1 MYNKT
6 KERLTIM
13 SKKMTFILTGAVAL
27 ASLTSG
33 CTSASADYVSD
44 SGTGTSQ
51 STSAESVNQ
60 SVGNRNDPSAKLTFD
75 SVCTVT
81 LGDEVSVSGEG
92 AWYEE
97 GALYLTEGGVYSI
110 SGVIGDGYIY
120 IDSDENV
127 KLLLNGVSVTN
138 SKGAAI
144 YCRSAKNL
152 CVELAEGTDN
162 ILTDGS
168 SYSFEGEEESAEE
181 DQPNAAF
188 YSKSDLII
196 CGSGSLTVNG
206 NYKGGI
212 RCNDDLTIES
222 GNITVTAVNN
232 GVRGSDSVVIE
243 GGDVTVTAGKDGIK
257 STNDADES
265 RGYVLI
271 SGGNVTVSAGEDG
284 IQAERDLSVT
294 GGTVNVTTTGE
305 VASGGNDMDFG
316 GWGHM
321 WGGSSTASN
330 DDEATSKGIKSGG
343 AMVISGGEITVNST
357 DHCVH
362 SAGTLN
368 ITDGSL
374 TLSSSSGKGISSHGD
389 LQIDGGAI
397 DVLNSTEGIESK
409 ALFTINGGEIS
420 ITASDDGMNSGG
432 GSDYFGFGN
441 SASEGDTHD
450 MYINGGFIY
459 INAAGDGIDSNGN
472 ITINGGTV
480 LVNGPTS
487 GGDGALDCGD
497 RGNTITVNGG
507 TLVAVGSLQM
517 AENPS
522 ASSAQN
528 SICAQASLSAGSTL
542 ALRDESGNNI
552 VVFTVAKQVQ
562 HVVISSPDI
571 KTGETYT
578 LYTGVTAE
586 GDSKGGLYDSGVSI
600 AHNDDGGIVF
610 TVEST
615 VTSNGGAG
623 GFGGGMGGNFG
634 GFGGNGDF
642 DGNSGFDGDFG
653 GHDGS
658 FGGGMSGNFGGFGDG
673 GNMGGGHGGMGGA
686 PGNGGFGDG
695 RP

>member
-1 MYNKT
+1 MA
-6 KERLTIM
+6 
-13 SKKMTFILTGAVAL
+13 KKMTLLILSGAVAIS
-27 ASLTSG
+27 SLMSG
-33 CTSASADYVSD
+33 CTSASADYVPG
-44 SGTGTSQ
+44 SGTDTSQ
-51 STSAESVNQ
+51 STSAESVIQ
-60 SVGNRNDPSAKLTFD
+60 SVSNRNDSSGDLTFD
-75 SVCTVT
+75 SVCTVA
-81 LGDEVSVSGEG
+81 LGDEVIVSGEG

-97 GALYLTEGGVYSI
+97 GVLYLTEGGVYSI
-110 SGVIGDGYIY
+110 SGVISDGCIY

-127 KLLLNGVSVTN
+127 KLLLNGLSVTN

-181 DQPNAAF
+181 DEPNAAF
-188 YSKSDLII
+188 YSKSDTII

-222 GNITVTAVNN
+222 GDITVTAVNN

-243 GGDVTVTAGKDGIK
+243 GGNVTVAAGKDGIK
-257 STNDADES
+257 STNDTDES

-294 GGTVNVTTTGE
+294 GGSLNVTTTGE

-321 WGGSSTASN
+321 WGGGSDTASN

-374 TLSSSSGKGISSHGD
+374 TLSSSAGKGISSHGD
-389 LQIDGGAI
+389 LQIDGGTI

-409 ALFTINGGEIS
+409 ALFTVNGGEIS
-420 ITASDDGMNSGG
+420 IVASDDGMNSGG
-432 GSDYFGFGN
+432 GSDYFGFNNGT
-441 SASEGDTHD
+441 SDGDTHD

-472 ITINGGTV
+472 ITVNGGTV
-480 LVNGPTS
+480 LVNGPTG

-497 RGNTITVNGG
+497 RGNSITVNGG

-522 ASSAQN
+522 ASSTQN
-528 SICAQASLSAGSTL
+528 SVCAQASLSAGSTL
-542 ALRDESGNNI
+542 ALQDEGGNNI

-586 GDSKGGLYDSGVSI
+586 GDSKGGLYDSGVSV
-600 AHNDDGGIVF
+600 AGSGDGGIVF
-610 TVEST
+610 TVESA
-615 VTSNGGAG
+615 VTASGGAG
-623 GFGGGMGGNFG
+623 GMGGFGGMGGNFG

-642 DGNSGFDGDFG
+642 GDNGGFDGNSDFGGGMGGAPGNGDFG
-653 GHDGS
+653 GGM
-658 FGGGMSGNFGGFGDG
+658 GGAHGG
-673 GNMGGGHGGMGGA
+673 GNMGGGHGGMGGS
-686 PGNGGFGDG
+686 GGFGGG

>member
-1 MYNKT
+1 MK
-6 KERLTIM
+6 R
-13 SKKMTFILTGAVAL
+13 KMTLFILLGALLL
-27 ASLTSG
+27 AG
-33 CTSASADYVSD
+33 CKAQSAEETFG
-44 SGTGTSQ
+44 SGTGTGTAQ
-51 STSAESVNQ
+51 AESG
-60 SVGNRNDPSAKLTFD
+60 GNAAQTLTNGNNSSADMKFEG
-75 SVCTVT
+75 VCTVV

-92 AWYEE
+92 AWYEN
-97 GALYLTEGGVYSI
+97 GVLYLTEGGVYNV
-110 SGVIGDGYIY
+110 SGVIGDGCIY
-120 IDSDENV
+120 IDAEENV
-127 KLLLNGVSVTN
+127 KLVLDGISVTN

-144 YCRSAKNL
+144 YCRNAKNL
-152 CVELAEGTDN
+152 CVELAEGTEN
-162 ILTDGS
+162 VLTDGS
-168 SYSFEGEEESAEE
+168 SYSFEGNEESAEE
-181 DQPNAAF
+181 DEPNAAL
-188 YSKSDLII
+188 YCKCDLII

-212 RCNDDLTIES
+212 RCNDDLTVES
-222 GNITVTAVNN
+222 GDITVTAVSN
-232 GVRGSDSVVIE
+232 GIRGSDSVVIE
-243 GGDVTVTAGKDGIK
+243 GGDITVSAGKDGIK
-257 STNDADES
+257 STNDTDEDK
-265 RGYVLI
+265 GYVLI

-294 GGTVNVTTTGE
+294 GGAVNVTTTGE

-321 WGGSSTASN
+321 WGGSSSSGA
-330 DDEATSKGIKSGG
+330 DDATSKGVKSGG
-343 AMVISGGEITVNST
+343 AMIISGGELTVNST

-374 TLSSSSGKGISSHGD
+374 TLSSSSGKGISAHGD
-389 LQIDGGAI
+389 LQIDGGTI

-420 ITASDDGMNSGG
+420 IVASDDGLNSGG
-432 GSDYFGFGN
+432 GSDYFGFAN
-441 SASEGDTHD
+441 STDDSGTHD

-528 SICAQASLSAGSTL
+528 SICAQVSLNAGETL
-542 ALRDESGNNI
+542 ALTDESGNAI
-552 VVFTVAKQVQ
+552 VMFTVAKQVQ
-562 HVVISSPDI
+562 HIVISSPDI
-571 KTGETYT
+571 KTGGTYT
-578 LYTGVTAE
+578 LYTGVTPK
-586 GDSKGGLYDSGVSI
+586 GDSKGGLYDSSAVI
-600 AHNDDGGIVF
+600 AEGDGGGITF

-615 VTSNGGAG
+615 VTSSGGAG
-623 GFGGGMGGNFG
+623 GFGGMGGNP
-634 GFGGNGDF
+634 
-642 DGNSGFDGDFG
+642 
-653 GHDGS
+653 
-658 FGGGMSGNFGGFGDG
+658 G
-673 GNMGGGHGGMGGA
+673 GNMGGGPGGMGGN
-686 PGNGGFGDG
+686 PGGGMGGGPGGFGGG
-695 RP
+695 RL